1 MIDLVMAS
9 DYIRLFRGRTFVIKL
24 GGACLARP
32 GLVAELAR
40 QIAVVDACGARP
52 VIVHGAGP
60 QVDDVQRSLGE
71 EPVKVAGR
79 RVTTPAALQALLQ
92 VARGSIGP
100 ALAKELERRGAR
112 PRLVPAEDVVL
123 ADRRPPVE
131 TEEGLV
137 DFGLVGDIRRVDV
150 KPLLALIEAGTIPIL
165 SPPVGDRAR
174 RGGHLNANADLLSA
188 QVAIALGAVKLLL
201 VTSEVGV
208 LSDPADPR
216 SALSTLTLR
225 ELDELERKG
234 SVKGGM
240 KVKARAARDAL
251 AGGVPRVH
259 VVSGVE
265 PDALL
270 GELFTTH
277 GTGTLVTLE
286 AEEAPAVAPAFP
298 AFREARA

>member
-286 AEEAPAVAPAFP
+286 REEAPAVAPAFP

>member
-40 QIAVVDACGARP
+40 QIAVVDACGARA
-52 VIVHGAGP
+52 VVVHGAGP

-112 PRLVPAEDVVL
+112 PRHVPAEDVVL

-131 TEEGLV
+131 
-137 DFGLVGDIRRVDV
+137 
-150 KPLLALIEAGTIPIL
+150 
-165 SPPVGDRAR
+165 
-174 RGGHLNANADLLSA
+174 
-188 QVAIALGAVKLLL
+188 
-201 VTSEVGV
+201 
-208 LSDPADPR
+208 
-216 SALSTLTLR
+216 
-225 ELDELERKG
+225 
-234 SVKGGM
+234 
-240 KVKARAARDAL
+240 
-251 AGGVPRVH
+251 
-259 VVSGVE
+259 
-265 PDALL
+265 
-270 GELFTTH
+270 
-277 GTGTLVTLE
+277 
-286 AEEAPAVAPAFP
+286 
-298 AFREARA
+298 

>member
-1 MIDLVMAS
+1 MIDLVAAS

-60 QVDDVQRSLGE
+60 QVDDVQRGLGE
-71 EPVKVAGR
+71 EPIKVAGR

-92 VARGSIGP
+92 VARGVIGP
-100 ALAKELERRGAR
+100 ALARELERRGAS
-112 PRLVPAEDVVL
+112 PRHVPAEDVVL
-123 ADRRPPVE
+123 ADRRPPVQA
-131 TEEGLV
+131 EEGLV
-137 DFGLVGDIRRVDV
+137 DFGLVGDIRRVDPR
-150 KPLLALIEAGTIPIL
+150 PLQSLVESGMIPIL

-174 RGGHLNANADLLSA
+174 RGAHLNANADVLA
-188 QVAIALGAVKLLL
+188 AAVAAAMGADKLLL
-201 VTSEVGV
+201 VTSAVGV

-216 SALSTLTLR
+216 SALSTLTLPD
-225 ELDELERKG
+225 LDLLEKKG
-234 SVKGGM
+234 AIQGGM

-251 AGGVPRVH
+251 AAGVPRVH
-259 VVSGVE
+259 VVSGIE

-277 GTGTLVTLE
+277 GTGTLLTRE
-286 AEEAPAVAPAFP
+286 AQSAPAAADTYP

>member
-1 MIDLVMAS
+1 MIDLVAAS
-9 DYIRLFRGRTFVIKL
+9 DYIRLFRGRTFVFKL

-52 VIVHGAGP
+52 VVVHGAGP

-79 RVTTPAALQALLQ
+79 RVTTPAALEALLQ

-100 ALAKELERRGAR
+100 VLAKELERRGAR
-112 PRLVPAEDVVL
+112 PRHVPAEEVVL
-123 ADRRPPVE
+123 ADRRPPVQ
-131 TEEGLV
+131 TEAGLV
-137 DFGLVGDIRRVDV
+137 DFGLVGDIRRVHSG
-150 KPLLALIEAGTIPIL
+150 PLRALVDTGVVPIL
-165 SPPVGDRAR
+165 SPPVGDRAGR
-174 RGGHLNANADLLSA
+174 DRYLNANADLLAA
-188 QVAIALGAVKLLL
+188 QVAAALGAEKLLL
-201 VTSEVGV
+201 VTSAPGV
-208 LSDPADPR
+208 LADPSDAR

-225 ELDELERKG
+225 QLDELERG
-234 SVKGGM
+234 GAIQDGM

-251 AGGVPRVH
+251 AAGVPRVH

-277 GTGTLVTLE
+277 GTGTLVTIE
-286 AEEAPAVAPAFP
+286 AESAPPAAEAYRS
-298 AFREARA
+298 FREARA